1 MHVFTK
7 EKQNKNYPTFLVTL
21 VHCVKYYTHVFY
33 NMNYLALIITFQGL
47 LLYLLLGGASKK
59 KSQRFHLL
67 LQAMII
73 WEILAVTKKNL
84 SSKRKRII
92 KGYWLLINNDKSP
105 EGIFPRIWRENKTVK
120 KCWGLP
126 SND

>member
-59 KSQRFHLL
+59 EPKG
-67 LQAMII
+67 
-73 WEILAVTKKNL
+73 
-84 SSKRKRII
+84 SS
-92 KGYWLLINNDKSP
+92 SP
-105 EGIFPRIWRENKTVK
+105 SSHDYLRDLGRY
-120 KCWGLP
+120 
-126 SND
+126 